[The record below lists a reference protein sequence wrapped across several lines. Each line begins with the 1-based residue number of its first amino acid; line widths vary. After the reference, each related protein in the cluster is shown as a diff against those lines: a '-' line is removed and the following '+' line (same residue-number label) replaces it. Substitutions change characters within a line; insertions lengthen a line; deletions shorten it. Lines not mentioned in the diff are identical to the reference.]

1 MVQYLYAILF
11 RLGRT
16 CLQVGLVDLD
26 HISACSKRT
35 LDLFIDRC
43 RIVHSELYLVFI
55 EIVLRLLSHCEWTG
69 HRNLDHAVGIG
80 TQERHIADL
89 DWMAPPYPADNTR
102 HGIRMSAAIQCGA
115 GIVDVD
121 AF

>member
-1 MVQYLYAILF
+1 M
-11 RLGRT
+11 RLDRRDLAPAEAA
-16 CLQVGLVDLD
+16 CPSDLD
-26 HISACSKRT
+26 HISAPSEQI
-35 LDLFIDRC
+35 LDLFIDRSC
-43 RIVHSELYLVFI
+43 IVHCEVYLVFI
-55 EIVLRLLSHCEWTG
+55 EVVLRLLSHCEWTG
-69 HRNLDHAVGIG
+69 YGNLDHAVGIG

-102 HGIRMSAAIQCGA
+102 HGIRMPAAIQCRA